1 MDLLTFILTTY
12 GITFGLQHKAY
23 PLLSKNEFMKKM
35 LECTYCTGFHAGW
48 ISHLLLMKEEPVL
61 KWQFIAELISYGFA
75 GAAAVYIIDTL
86 ITKVEEWG
94 VDPSDIEVEAEV
106 EDD

>member
-1 MDLLTFILTTY
+1 
-12 GITFGLQHKAY
+12 
-23 PLLSKNEFMKKM
+23 
-35 LECTYCTGFHAGW
+35 
-48 ISHLLLMKEEPVL
+48 MKEEPVL